1 MIHKILPQGS
11 PAQVQ
16 LTCSVFCFFFLRGWG
31 VRRATP
37 YLPSELLRGDCES
50 HILDSQLLSQ
60 RVESVHFCFYVP
72 FPHLDF
78 KLLRQG
84 LL

>member
-1 MIHKILPQGS
+1 MIRKILPQGS

-16 LTCSVFCFFFLRGWG
+16 LTCGVFFFWG
-31 VRRATP
+31 GGCLGQRLTSP
-37 YLPSELLRGDCES
+37 HSSCRGDCES

-60 RVESVHFCFYVP
+60 RVESVHFYFYVP

-84 LL
+84 LLESQ